1 MLKEILLAFSKKNTF
16 EVYQLFKHVY
26 EGNEILSTNEELSS
40 MKKLTE
46 KGVMLDII
54 PSLKFFDEMF
64 NIEKV
69 VEAKNTSLISDEREE
84 QTLCMPCLLK
94 IYKTVALCETY
105 LQVQQGKY
113 FNSGFF
119 QQVNLISL
127 LN

>member
-26 EGNEILSTNEELSS
+26 EGNEILSTNEELSP

-69 VEAKNTSLISDEREE
+69 VEAKNTVMKGKGLISDEREE

-94 IYKTVALCETY
+94 IYKTELHYVKHIYKCNKVNILT
-105 LQVQQGKY
+105 VVF
-113 FNSGFF
+113 FNR
-119 QQVNLISL
+119 
-127 LN
+127 

>member
-1 MLKEILLAFSKKNTF
+1 MLAFSKKNTF

-94 IYKTVALCETY
+94 IYKTELHYVKHIYKCNKVNILT
-105 LQVQQGKY
+105 VVF
-113 FNSGFF
+113 FNR
-119 QQVNLISL
+119 
-127 LN
+127 

>member
-69 VEAKNTSLISDEREE
+69 VEAKNTSLISDEREDKLYVCPVCSKFTK
-84 QTLCMPCLLK
+84 QSCIM
-94 IYKTVALCETY
+94 
-105 LQVQQGKY
+105 
-113 FNSGFF
+113 
-119 QQVNLISL
+119 
-127 LN
+127 